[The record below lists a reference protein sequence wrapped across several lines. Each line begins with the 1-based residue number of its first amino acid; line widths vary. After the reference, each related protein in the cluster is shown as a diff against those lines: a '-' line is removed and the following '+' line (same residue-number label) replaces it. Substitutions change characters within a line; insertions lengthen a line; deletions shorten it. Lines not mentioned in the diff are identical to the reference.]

1 MLRFGNDKQRNFRI
15 VWIVA
20 TVFFAVE
27 CKHARVAAKS
37 PPPQKSAARVVKE
50 TPKAAVVINSVCDK
64 IISGDFKSAQEI
76 VRKSA
81 VPASKGL
88 RRLRMVIDE
97 YMAIKARRKESQN
110 NAYKAQI
117 AELKRLCR
125 KGLSEDVS
133 DIGKVFSVVIQAL
146 EYADEKGQKQA
157 LLEDP
162 FVRETIRKAKTRAVE
177 FESKGKWLD
186 AYTVCYSKLAQI
198 YKDNEAY
205 SDYAEQLLD
214 KADIAASL
222 RNSSCE
228 TSRERYAGISKQMF
242 INAVNLLDSSHV
254 NIIDYRRMTIK
265 GISCCKLLAEVMSNS
280 HLDTAYEIRG
290 TQLTAWSGALAA
302 ILDEVNRSPAG
313 ISKDKFINVFEEVL
327 ALNESHGVGTGLPR
341 TLLIAKFA
349 EGALSALDPY
359 TVIYWPS
366 QVQDFERSISNQF
379 PGIGIRLSKEEG
391 LIKVVGVLP
400 NTPAYNSGLE
410 VGDVIKAVDGIETV
424 NMSSNCAVKRITGPA
439 GTKVTLTI
447 RRPVEDK
454 TLDITMSRANI
465 VVPSIHGWQRTKT
478 GPAVPARIRPKAG
491 TIQSRASLWPAFGG
505 WLYMIDSYNKIGYVR
520 ITSFNSR
527 TAHDFEKVLGQLEA
541 KGLKGL
547 ILDLRSNPGGLLNS
561 AVEIADKFIE
571 EGLIVRTQPRFG
583 MATYASAHKEKT
595 HPNYPIVV
603 LINRFTAS
611 ASEIVAGVLQDPKY
625 NRATLVGERSYGKG
639 SVQSITSYP
648 GGGAQLKYTAA
659 YYHLPSGQRIENRE
673 VVKKRSGKDW
683 GISPNPNVKLRSDE
697 LRRLTDVQKA
707 NELLVKAD
715 HNNNN
720 AFSRPKQYSSRET
733 IDADPQLAIGL
744 LVLKSKM
751 IRSGCTLTLN

>member
-1 MLRFGNDKQRNFRI
+1 M
-15 VWIVA
+15 WIVA
-20 TVFFAVE
+20 TVFVAVVCE
-27 CKHARVAAKS
+27 HAGVAAKS
-37 PPPQKSAARVVKE
+37 PPPQKSAACIVKE
-50 TPKAAVVINSVCDK
+50 TPEAAVVINSVCDK
-64 IISGDFKSAQEI
+64 IISGDFKSAQELL
-76 VRKSA
+76 RKSA

-88 RRLRMVIDE
+88 WQLRMIIDE
-97 YMAIKARRKESQN
+97 YMAIKARRRASQN
-110 NAYKAQI
+110 NAYQEQM
-117 AELKRLCR
+117 AEIKRLCQ
-125 KGLSEDVS
+125 KGLTEDVD

-146 EYADEKGQKQA
+146 EYADEEGQKQA

-162 FVRETIRKAKTRAVE
+162 FVKETIREAKNRAAE
-177 FESKGKWLD
+177 FESKGKWID
-186 AYTVCYSKLAQI
+186 AYTVCYSKLSQM

-222 RNSSCE
+222 QNSSCE
-228 TSRERYAGISKQMF
+228 TSRERYKGINKQMF
-242 INAVNLLDSSHV
+242 ISAVELLDSSYV

-265 GISCCKLLAEVMSNS
+265 GISRCKLLAEVMSNP

-290 TQLTAWSGALAA
+290 AQLTAWSAALAS
-302 ILDEVNRSPAG
+302 IQDEVKRSPVD
-313 ISKDKFINVFEEVL
+313 ISKHKLTSVFEEIL
-327 ALNESHGVGTGLPR
+327 ALNDSHGSGMGLPQA
-341 TLLIAKFA
+341 LLIAQFA

-379 PGIGIRLSKEEG
+379 PGIGIKLSKEEG
-391 LIKVVGVLP
+391 LIKIVGVLP

-410 VGDVIKAVDGIETV
+410 VGDVIQAIDGIETA
-424 NMSSNCAVKRITGPA
+424 NMSSHCAVKRITGPA

-454 TLDITMSRANI
+454 TLDITLSRANI
-465 VVPSIHGWQRTKT
+465 VVPSIQGWQRTKT
-478 GPAVPARIRPKAG
+478 GPIVSAGLEPA
-491 TIQSRASLWPAFGG
+491 SGG
-505 WLYMIDSYNKIGYVR
+505 WLYMIDSRNKISYVR

-527 TAHDFEKVLGQLEA
+527 TAGDFEEVLAQLEA
-541 KGLKGL
+541 KGLRGL

-583 MATYASAHKEKT
+583 MATYASANKENT
-595 HPNYPIVV
+595 HPDYPIVV
-603 LINRFTAS
+603 LINRYTAS

-639 SVQSITSYP
+639 SVQTITSYP

-673 VVKKRSGKDW
+673 VVKKQNGKDW
-683 GISPNPNVKLRSDE
+683 GISPNPNVELRSDE

-720 AFSRPKQYSSRET
+720 AFGRPKQYSSQET

-751 IRSGCTLTLN
+751 IRSGYTLTLN

>member
-37 PPPQKSAARVVKE
+37 PPPQKSAAWVVKE

-88 RRLRMVIDE
+88 RQLRMVIDE
-97 YMAIKARRKESQN
+97 YMAIKARRKASQN
-110 NAYKAQI
+110 NAYQAQM

-146 EYADEKGQKQA
+146 EYADEEGQRRA

-162 FVRETIRKAKTRAVE
+162 FVRETIEKAKTGAAE

-186 AYTVCYSKLAQI
+186 AYTVCYSKLVQI

-228 TSRERYAGISKQMF
+228 TSRERYAGINKQMF
-242 INAVNLLDSSHV
+242 ISAVNLLDTSYV

-265 GISCCKLLAEVMSNS
+265 GISRCRLLAEVMSNS

-302 ILDEVNRSPAG
+302 ILDEVNRSPAD

-327 ALNESHGVGTGLPR
+327 ALNESHGVGMRLPR

-366 QVQDFERSISNQF
+366 QVQDFERSITNQF
-379 PGIGIRLSKEEG
+379 PGIGIRLSKKEG

-410 VGDVIKAVDGIETV
+410 AGDVIQAVDGIETA
-424 NMSSNCAVKRITGPA
+424 NMSSHCAVKRITGPA
-439 GTKVTLTI
+439 GTEVTLTI

-454 TLDITMSRANI
+454 ILDITMSRANI

-478 GPAVPARIRPKAG
+478 GPAVPARIK
-491 TIQSRASLWPAFGG
+491 PAFPATARAFAETSGG
-505 WLYMIDSYNKIGYVR
+505 WLYMIDSNNKIGYVR

-527 TAHDFEKVLGQLEA
+527 TAGDFEKVLGQLEA

>member
-1 MLRFGNDKQRNFRI
+1 MLRFGNNKQRNFRI
-15 VWIVA
+15 VWIAA
-20 TVFFAVE
+20 TMFLAVE

-64 IISGDFKSAQEI
+64 ILSGDFKSAQEI

-88 RRLRMVIDE
+88 RQLRMVIDE
-97 YMAIKARRKESQN
+97 YMAIKARRKASQN

-117 AELKRLCR
+117 AELKRLCL
-125 KGLSEDVS
+125 KGLSENVS
-133 DIGKVFSVVIQAL
+133 DIDKVFSVVIQAL

-198 YKDNEAY
+198 YKDNEVY
-205 SDYAEQLLD
+205 SDYAEKLLD

-265 GISCCKLLAEVMSNS
+265 GISRCKLLAEVMSNS
-280 HLDTAYEIRG
+280 YLDTAYEIRG

-302 ILDEVNRSPAG
+302 ILDEANRSPAD

-327 ALNESHGVGTGLPR
+327 ALNESHGVGMRLPR
-341 TLLIAKFA
+341 ALLIAKFA

-359 TVIYWPS
+359 TVIYWPN
-366 QVQDFERSISNQF
+366 QVQDFERSITNQF

-424 NMSSNCAVKRITGPA
+424 NMSSHCAVKRITGPA

-465 VVPSIHGWQRTKT
+465 VVPSIHGWQRAKT
-478 GPAVPARIRPKAG
+478 GPAVPARIE
-491 TIQSRASLWPAFGG
+491 PAFGG
-505 WLYMIDSYNKIGYVR
+505 WLYMIDSNNKIGYVR

-527 TAHDFEKVLGQLEA
+527 TARDFEEVLGQLEA
-541 KGLKGL
+541 KGLRGL

-595 HPNYPIVV
+595 HPDYPIVV

-673 VVKKRSGKDW
+673 VVKKQSGKDW

-715 HNNNN
+715 HNNNS
-720 AFSRPKQYSSRET
+720 AFSRPKQYSSQET

>member
-1 MLRFGNDKQRNFRI
+1 MLRFGNGKHRSFRV

-20 TVFFAVE
+20 AVFLAAQ
-27 CKHARVAAKS
+27 CTHAKVVAKG
-37 PPPQKSAARVVKE
+37 PPPLKSAARVVRE

-64 IISGDFKSAQEI
+64 ILKGDFESAQEI

-88 RRLRMVIDE
+88 RQLRVFIDE
-97 YMAIKARRKESQN
+97 YMAIKARRKASQN
-110 NAYKAQI
+110 NAYQAQI
-117 AELKRLCR
+117 NELKRLCQ
-125 KGLSEDVS
+125 KGLSEDVN
-133 DIGKVFSVVIQAL
+133 DIGEVFSVVIQAL
-146 EYADEKGQKQA
+146 EYANEEEQKQA
-157 LLEDP
+157 LLKDP
-162 FVRETIRKAKTRAVE
+162 FVRETIQKAKTTAAE

-186 AYTVCYSKLAQI
+186 AYTICYSKLAQI

-205 SDYAEQLLD
+205 SDYAQQLLD
-214 KADIAASL
+214 KADIVASL
-222 RNSSCE
+222 RDSSCE
-228 TSRERYAGISKQMF
+228 TSRERYAGIRKQMF
-242 INAVNLLDSSHV
+242 IKAVDLFDSSYV
-254 NIIDYRRMTIK
+254 NIIDYRRMTVK
-265 GISCCKLLAEVMSNS
+265 GISRCELLAEVLSNS
-280 HLDTAYEIRG
+280 YIDTAYEIRN
-290 TQLTAWSGALAA
+290 TQVAAWSGALAT
-302 ILDEVNRSPAG
+302 ILDEVNKSPVD

-327 ALNESHGVGTGLPR
+327 ALNESRGVGIGLPR
-341 TLLIAKFA
+341 TLLIAEFA
-349 EGALSALDPY
+349 KGALSALDPH

-366 QVQDFERSISNQF
+366 QVQDFERAITNQF
-379 PGIGIRLSKEEG
+379 PGIGIKFSKEEG
-391 LIKVVGVLP
+391 LMKVVNVLP

-424 NMSSNCAVKRITGPA
+424 NMSSNCAVKRITGPE

-478 GPAVPARIRPKAG
+478 GN
-491 TIQSRASLWPAFGG
+491 

-520 ITSFNSR
+520 ITSFDLR
-527 TAHDFEKVLGQLEA
+527 TARNFEKALAQLEA

-561 AVEIADKFIE
+561 AVEIADKFIK
-571 EGLIVRTQPRFG
+571 EGLIVRTQPRLG

-595 HPNYPIVV
+595 HPNYPVVV

-611 ASEIVAGVLQDPKY
+611 ASEIVAGVLHDPKY

-639 SVQSITSYP
+639 GVQSITSHP
-648 GGGAQLKYTAA
+648 GGGAQLKYTVA
-659 YYHLPSGQRIENRE
+659 YYHLPSGQRIEDRE
-673 VVKKRSGKDW
+673 AVKKRSGKDW
-683 GISPNPNVKLRSDE
+683 GISPNLNVKLRSDE
-697 LRRLTDVQKA
+697 LQKLTDVQKA
-707 NELLVKAD
+707 NELLLKAN

-720 AFSRPKQYSSRET
+720 VFSKKKQYSSRET

-751 IRSGCTLTLN
+751 IHSGSTLTLN

>member
-1 MLRFGNDKQRNFRI
+1 MLRFGINKQRNFRI
-15 VWIVA
+15 VWIAAAVLL
-20 TVFFAVE
+20 AVE
-27 CKHARVAAKS
+27 CEHTGVVAKS
-37 PPPQKSAARVVKE
+37 PPPQKSAARIVTE

-64 IISGDFKSAQEI
+64 ILSGDFKSAQEI

-81 VPASKGL
+81 VPAGKAL
-88 RRLRMVIDE
+88 RQLRMVIDE
-97 YMAIKARRKESQN
+97 YMAIKTRRKASQN
-110 NAYKAQI
+110 NAYQAQI
-117 AELKRLCR
+117 VELERLCQ
-125 KGLSEDVS
+125 KSLSEDVD

-157 LLEDP
+157 LHEDP
-162 FVRETIRKAKTRAVE
+162 FVRETIHKAKNRAAE
-177 FESKGKWLD
+177 LESKGKWLD
-186 AYTVCYSKLAQI
+186 AYIVCYSKLAQI
-198 YKDNEAY
+198 YKDNETY

-228 TSRERYAGISKQMF
+228 TSRERYAGINKQMF
-242 INAVNLLDSSHV
+242 ISTVNLLDTSYV

-265 GISCCKLLAEVMSNS
+265 GISRCRLLAEVMSNP

-290 TQLTAWSGALAA
+290 NQLTAWSGALAA
-302 ILDEVNRSPAG
+302 IQDEVNRSPVD
-313 ISKDKFINVFEEVL
+313 ISRDKLISVFEEVL
-327 ALNESHGVGTGLPR
+327 ARNESHGIGMGLPR
-341 TLLIAKFA
+341 ALLIAKFA
-349 EGALSALDPY
+349 EGALSALDPH
-359 TVIYWPS
+359 TVIYWPNE
-366 QVQDFERSISNQF
+366 VQDFERSISNQF

-391 LIKVVGVLP
+391 LIKIVGVLP
-400 NTPAYNSGLE
+400 NTPAYNCGLE
-410 VGDVIKAVDGIETV
+410 VGDVIKAVDGIEMV
-424 NMSSNCAVKRITGPA
+424 NMSSNCAVKRITGLA
-439 GTKVTLTI
+439 GTTVTLTI
-447 RRPVEDK
+447 KRPVEDK
-454 TLDITMSRANI
+454 ILDITMSRANI

-478 GPAVPARIRPKAG
+478 GPAVSAG
-491 TIQSRASLWPAFGG
+491 LEPVSSG
-505 WLYMIDSYNKIGYVR
+505 WLYMIDSRNKIGYVR

-527 TAHDFEKVLGQLEA
+527 TAGDFEKVLGQLEA

-583 MATYASAHKEKT
+583 MATYASAHKENT
-595 HPNYPIVV
+595 HPDYPVVV
-603 LINRFTAS
+603 LINRYTAS

-625 NRATLVGERSYGKG
+625 NRATLVGEKSYGKG

-673 VVKKRSGKDW
+673 VVKKRSGKNW
-683 GISPNPNVKLRSDE
+683 GISPNPNVELRTDE

-720 AFSRPKQYSSRET
+720 AFSRPKQYSSQET

-751 IRSGCTLTLN
+751 IRSGYTLTLN